1 MKRLKLYKQD
11 WHGTLRLVTMPVYI
25 LGIMPESSV
34 PYLIVYVIPLDLSS
48 GIMLSQLPLLGK

>member
-11 WHGTLRLVTMPVYI
+11 LHGTLCLVAMQVYI
-25 LGIMPESSV
+25 SSIMPESSV
-34 PYLIVYVIPLDLSS
+34 PYLVVYVIPLDFSN